1 MRWNLLLRM
10 HRKIFNSTTG
20 EAMEP
25 TWLFDEEAYEE
36 RYKKK
41 EVIPEY
47 DPDNIEYYMEVI
59 DEQKRESLS

>member
-1 MRWNLLLRM
+1 MYRRIL
-10 HRKIFNSTTG
+10 ISTTG

-36 RYKKK
+36 RFTKK
-41 EVIPEY
+41 EIIPEY

-59 DEQKRESLS
+59 DGQKRKSLS